1 MNLKQDESAVYR
13 LRELYE
19 TYGYT
24 RYKMSKFEEYDL
36 YVRNKS
42 FLVSD
47 HVITFT
53 DTNGKLMAL
62 KPDVTLS
69 IIKNMQDRTGQVQK
83 LFYNENVYRI
93 SKGNQS

>member
-1 MNLKQDESAVYR
+1 MNLKRDEAAVYR

-19 TYGYT
+19 SRGYA

-36 YVRNKS
+36 YVQNKS

-53 DTNGKLMAL
+53 DLGGRLLAL

-69 IIKNMQDRTGQVQK
+69 MVKNCRVQPGG
-83 LFYNENVYRI
+83 I
-93 SKGNQS
+93 SKMHGFGRKKRLK

>member
-1 MNLKQDESAVYR
+1 MNLKRDESAVYR

-53 DTNGKLMAL
+53 DTAGFRI
-62 KPDVTLS
+62 PFRRV
-69 IIKNMQDRTGQVQK
+69 QDDR
-83 LFYNENVYRI
+83 
-93 SKGNQS
+93 QSR